1 MKESN
6 IDSDNMSNFEED
18 LYKAV
23 VIATYEKK
31 FGDRYRLPHK
41 DFEDLMKL
49 SVSELE
55 NVISQMI
62 ASI

>member
-1 MKESN
+1 MDLDS
-6 IDSDNMSNFEED
+6 IDDLDEN
-18 LYKAV
+18 LYKAI

-49 SVSELE
+49 PVSELE